1 MDQPDR
7 KTAGGGRQHCRQS
20 GSQSADA
27 NDGSRVT
34 GSNVVS
40 PPQLP
45 GSVVTGL
52 QARDVVAFGH
62 EIGRALSD
70 GRIVGRA
77 EPFAKVFAS
86 SRAVKR
92 AVGLVAWA
100 ILEDIALD
108 AHLDDTGRLI
118 ATTNVRRIATNLA
131 INKDTAAK
139 HLARLRDY
147 GFVLQEEGG
156 HSPTGR
162 WETCRYILD
171 PSACLERF
179 THTPTPTSDRHP
191 VPPGGAASGVE
202 PGRPCPRDPDTA
214 NPAAASGADAVSET
228 TGHGQ
233 PGHNNKKQAPVQEE
247 QQQLSTAAIASL
259 VELGIDPTIAE
270 QLTATH
276 PAERIVAVAAAAR
289 ARQIRNPAGWARTA
303 LDERWDLTIAG
314 VSGEPPPTTPPPPRE
329 PRPPAATPSAQRW
342 ATILDAALDDRQ
354 LEQAIRLVGDGLP
367 ARAATSPPVV
377 RARLLAWA
385 QDLHRHDTH
394 RPIEEL
400 ITRALDA
407 NDQQDDP
414 QHRTNTPSAATTSD
428 TARTALATRVRALL
442 QPHGTPTLLR

>member
-1 MDQPDR
+1 MV
-7 KTAGGGRQHCRQS
+7 H
-20 GSQSADA
+20 GS
-27 NDGSRVT
+27 
-34 GSNVVS
+34 
-40 PPQLP
+40 
-45 GSVVTGL
+45 GL

-86 SRAVKR
+86 SRTVKR

-108 AHLDDTGRLI
+108 AHLDHAGRLI

-147 GFVLQEEGG
+147 GFVIQEEGG
-156 HSPTGR
+156 QSPSGR

-179 THTPTPTSDRHP
+179 THTPTPTSERQP
-191 VPPGGAASGVE
+191 VPPDGAEAAAD
-202 PGRPCPRDPDTA
+202 PARPSPRDPDTV
-214 NPAAASGADAVSET
+214 NTAAHPGADAVSET

-247 QQQLSTAAIASL
+247 QQQQPSTDAIASL
-259 VELGIDPTIAE
+259 VELGIDPTIAA

-289 ARQIRNPAGWARTA
+289 ARQVRNPAGWARTA
-303 LDERWDLTIAG
+303 LEERWDLTIADQ
-314 VSGEPPPTTPPPPRE
+314 SGEPPPTAQQLPRD
-329 PRPPAATPSAQRW
+329 PDPPAGTPSAQRW
-342 ATILDAALDDRQ
+342 ATMLDAALDDRQ
-354 LEQAIRLVGDGLP
+354 LQQAIRLVGDGLP
-367 ARAATSPPVV
+367 ARAATSPRVV
-377 RARLLAWA
+377 RARLLAWV
-385 QDLHRHDTH
+385 QDLHRHDPH
-394 RPIEEL
+394 RPIEIL
-400 ITRALDA
+400 VTRALHA
-407 NDQQDDP
+407 NDQHGDP
-414 QHRTNTPSAATTSD
+414 QPGEDTPSAATTSD
-428 TARTALATRVRALL
+428 TARTALATRVRTLL
-442 QPHGTPTLLR
+442 QPHGTHPLLQATPSRGSPHAAEP

>member
-7 KTAGGGRQHCRQS
+7 KTAGGGREHCRQL

-139 HLARLRDY
+139 HLARLRE
-147 GFVLQEEGG
+147 LRRR
-156 HSPTGR
+156 GR
-162 WETCRYILD
+162 R
-171 PSACLERF
+171 
-179 THTPTPTSDRHP
+179 
-191 VPPGGAASGVE
+191 
-202 PGRPCPRDPDTA
+202 
-214 NPAAASGADAVSET
+214 
-228 TGHGQ
+228 
-233 PGHNNKKQAPVQEE
+233 
-247 QQQLSTAAIASL
+247 
-259 VELGIDPTIAE
+259 
-270 QLTATH
+270 
-276 PAERIVAVAAAAR
+276 R
-289 ARQIRNPAGWARTA
+289 ARR
-303 LDERWDLTIAG
+303 G
-314 VSGEPPPTTPPPPRE
+314 V
-329 PRPPAATPSAQRW
+329 W
-342 ATILDAALDDRQ
+342 
-354 LEQAIRLVGDGLP
+354 
-367 ARAATSPPVV
+367 
-377 RARLLAWA
+377 
-385 QDLHRHDTH
+385 
-394 RPIEEL
+394 
-400 ITRALDA
+400 
-407 NDQQDDP
+407 
-414 QHRTNTPSAATTSD
+414 
-428 TARTALATRVRALL
+428 
-442 QPHGTPTLLR
+442 